1 MINKKEL
8 NFLNMETPKDNRPS
22 KEDLQV
28 KKIQLQIE
36 ALEEKKKAQQ
46 QKQQQTNKADISKTI
61 NILIYMFL
69 APFLIIGFFAIECAK
84 ASAGS
89 GRRRR

>member
-1 MINKKEL
+1 MINNKETE
-8 NFLNMETPKDNRPS
+8 FLNMETPKRKPTLDEL
-22 KEDLQV
+22 KAQKL
-28 KKIQLQIE
+28 QLQIE
-36 ALEEKKKAQQ
+36 EMKEKKQAKQTPQKSALSKA
-46 QKQQQTNKADISKTI
+46 I
-61 NILIYMFL
+61 NILLYLFL

>member
-1 MINKKEL
+1 MINNKEI
-8 NFLNMETPKDNRPS
+8 NFLNTDTPKREPTLDEL
-22 KEDLQV
+22 KAQKL
-28 KKIQLQIE
+28 QLQIE
-36 ALEEKKKAQQ
+36 EMKEKRQEKQTL
-46 QKQQQTNKADISKTI
+46 QKSTLSKTI
-61 NILIYMFL
+61 NILLYLFL

>member
-1 MINKKEL
+1 MINNKEIK
-8 NFLNMETPKDNRPS
+8 FLNMETPK
-22 KEDLQV
+22 KEPTLDELKAQ
-28 KKIQLQIE
+28 KLQLQIE
-36 ALEEKKKAQQ
+36 EMKEKRQAKQTP
-46 QKQQQTNKADISKTI
+46 QKSTLSKTI
-61 NILIYMFL
+61 NILIYLFL

>member
-8 NFLNMETPKDNRPS
+8 NFLNMETPKDNKPT
-22 KEDLQV
+22 KEDLQI
-28 KKIQLQIE
+28 KKLQLQIE

-46 QKQQQTNKADISKTI
+46 QKQQINKIDISKTI

>member
-1 MINKKEL
+1 MVNNKEI
-8 NFLNMETPKDNRPS
+8 NFLNMETPKDNKPT
-22 KEDLQV
+22 KVDLQI
-28 KKIQLQIE
+28 KKLQLQIE

-46 QKQQQTNKADISKTI
+46 QKQQQINKTNISKTI
-61 NILIYMFL
+61 NILFYMFL

>member
-1 MINKKEL
+1 MINNKEI
-8 NFLNMETPKDNRPS
+8 NFLNTETPKRNPTLDEL
-22 KEDLQV
+22 KAQKL
-28 KKIQLQIE
+28 QLQIE
-36 ALEEKKKAQQ
+36 EMKEKRQAKQTP
-46 QKQQQTNKADISKTI
+46 QKSTLSKTI
-61 NILIYMFL
+61 NILFYLFL

>member
-1 MINKKEL
+1 MINNKEI
-8 NFLNMETPKDNRPS
+8 NFLNTETPKREPTLDEL
-22 KEDLQV
+22 KAQKL
-28 KKIQLQIE
+28 QLQIE
-36 ALEEKKKAQQ
+36 EMKEKRQAKQTP
-46 QKQQQTNKADISKTI
+46 QKSTLSKTI

>member
-1 MINKKEL
+1 MINNKEIK
-8 NFLNMETPKDNRPS
+8 FLNMETPKDNKPT
-22 KEDLQV
+22 KEDLQT
-28 KKIQLQIE
+28 KKLQLQIE

-46 QKQQQTNKADISKTI
+46 QKQQINKTDISKTI

>member
-1 MINKKEL
+1 MINNKEL
-8 NFLNMETPKDNRPS
+8 NFLNMETPKDNKPT
-22 KEDLQV
+22 KEDLQI
-28 KKIQLQIE
+28 KKLQLQIE

-46 QKQQQTNKADISKTI
+46 QKQQINKTDISKTI

>member
-1 MINKKEL
+1 MINNKEI
-8 NFLNMETPKDNRPS
+8 NFLNTETPKREPTLDEL
-22 KEDLQV
+22 KAQKL
-28 KKIQLQIE
+28 QLQIE
-36 ALEEKKKAQQ
+36 EMKEKRQAKQTQ
-46 QKQQQTNKADISKTI
+46 QKSTLSKTI
-61 NILIYMFL
+61 NILFYMFL

>member
-1 MINKKEL
+1 MINNKEI
-8 NFLNMETPKDNRPS
+8 NFLNTETPK
-22 KEDLQV
+22 KEPTLDELKAQ
-28 KKIQLQIE
+28 KLQLQIE
-36 ALEEKKKAQQ
+36 EMKEKRQAKQTP
-46 QKQQQTNKADISKTI
+46 QKSTLSKTI